1 MDSILFSRIRAR
13 SGLRCR
19 RKLAKAL
26 RAHRNIDLQPIGRP
40 VPMDR
45 NADGFGHALSARVG
59 KGFELLD
66 AEAVKTDPP
75 GRRIRRLNG
84 DIQTRLGTGMLKGL
98 NNRLVKDRLQN
109 KRAGLGHGR
118 APGDPMQVCLAGK
131 GEIFGKIAH
140 QIENLH
146 QIDGNHG
153 CIDAVGKPVHLP
165 DGGESP
171 LNFLDDAFGAAGDHV
186 RADRR
191 AGLGH
196 GRQIAEQPGRLRN
209 DGHDVFQFMGN
220 RGVHPSKE
228 RQAVI
233 PE

>member
-1 MDSILFSRIRAR
+1 
-13 SGLRCR
+13 
-19 RKLAKAL
+19 
-26 RAHRNIDLQPIGRP
+26 
-40 VPMDR
+40 MDR

-131 GEIFGKIAH
+131 ERYS
-140 QIENLH
+140 E
-146 QIDGNHG
+146 
-153 CIDAVGKPVHLP
+153 
-165 DGGESP
+165 
-171 LNFLDDAFGAAGDHV
+171 
-186 RADRR
+186 
-191 AGLGH
+191 
-196 GRQIAEQPGRLRN
+196 RLRTKSRISIRSMETT
-209 DGHDVFQFMGN
+209 GVSTLWAN
-220 RGVHPSKE
+220 RFICRMVVNP
-228 RQAVI
+228 R
-233 PE
+233 